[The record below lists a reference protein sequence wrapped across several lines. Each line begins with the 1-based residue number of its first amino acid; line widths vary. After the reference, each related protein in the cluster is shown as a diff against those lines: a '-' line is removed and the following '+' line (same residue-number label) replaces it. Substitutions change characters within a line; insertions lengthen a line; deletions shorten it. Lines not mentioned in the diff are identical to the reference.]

1 MVTHGFQD
9 GLPGGGDP
17 ESEGEVVHYIED
29 MLAQLADLAA
39 RHGRYDLATRLRLAA
54 VDAARESDD

>member
-9 GLPGGGDP
+9 GSPGGGEP
-17 ESEGEVVHYIED
+17 EVEGDVWNYIED

-39 RHGRYDLATRLRLAA
+39 RNGRYDLATRLRLAA
-54 VDAARESDD
+54 VDAAREGDD